1 MNKYLLSICL
11 MLALGFVACEESGS
25 STVVNSE
32 TVIENAEAMA
42 PVANKAVISTII
54 DSIASPRRQL
64 YGTMDNVVLT
74 INYGSP
80 AMKGRQVWGELVPFD
95 EIWRTGANEATSF
108 EVADDVMIGDQKLPA
123 GKYGLF
129 TIPGENDWTLI
140 FNSVSDQWGAYQ
152 YDESKDVL
160 RTKVVPV
167 ATETTS
173 ETMEFEVDGDN
184 VVILWDKLA
193 VPFSVTRAK

>member
-108 EVADDVMIGDQKLPA
+108 EVADDVMIGDQKLRA

-167 ATETTS
+167 ATETAS